1 MENLLR
7 NDYTAHYSLAI
18 CIEPNLIIQT
28 NDTYFEIED
37 TVARDLVLHTNKG
50 SGMARFSNPNASVI
64 TIANYDKFV
73 TSLPNHFQNG
83 KKRCDMVLTSQSQ
96 FILGELKDRNISTS
110 KKKRSVRSGAKDQ
123 LLVSLTT
130 LIAVPRIA
138 ALANSKN
145 VKKCC
150 YFNKQTNA
158 PALLNAPTAF
168 NRLSTLFQDGFKMSH
183 PGIEGHNFE
192 FWEYLGGQ
200 TLTLTL
206 NSTTEV

>member
-1 MENLLR
+1 MEALLR
-7 NDYTAHYSLAI
+7 NDFTTHYGLPV
-18 CIEPNLIIQT
+18 CTEPNLVIT
-28 NDTYFEIED
+28 TKESYFEIED
-37 TVARDLVLHTNKG
+37 TAARDLVPHTNNG
-50 SGMARFSNPNASVI
+50 SGMARFSNPSLLSVSV
-64 TIANYDKFV
+64 ANYDKFM
-73 TSLPNHFQNG
+73 TSLPSHFEKG

-96 FILGELKDRNISTS
+96 FILGELKDRNISKP
-110 KKKRSVRSGAKDQ
+110 KKKRSVRSGAKEQ
-123 LLVSLTT
+123 LFVSLTT
-130 LIAVPRIA
+130 LITVPKIA

-158 PALLNAPTAF
+158 PALLSATTAF

-200 TLTLTL
+200 TLTLT
-206 NSTTEV
+206 